1 MPNAYTRLLLQLL
14 AVLLA
19 VAPSF
24 SAWSATAWTF
34 AVSGDSRNCGNAVMP
49 AIAAAV
55 HANGDPFHWHLGDLR
70 RTRGADVRSHVYGTL
85 TGRVDGVGEVAL
97 RFHELDKVALQR
109 ARSADYEAA
118 DAAFSFA
125 ENPLLERLGS
135 SPPAPSCLVH
145 GHEN

>member
-1 MPNAYTRLLLQLL
+1 
-14 AVLLA
+14 
-19 VAPSF
+19 
-24 SAWSATAWTF
+24 
-34 AVSGDSRNCGNAVMP
+34 MP